1 MAQTRKMVYRFDEGD
16 ARMRE
21 LLGGKGANLC
31 EMAGLGLPVPPGFVI
46 TTETCRAY
54 YDAGGRF
61 PDGLWDDIKS
71 YMTHVESS
79 AGRGFGSSEAPLLV
93 SVRSGAPI
101 SMPGMMDTILNLG
114 INDQTVDGLARL
126 MNNQRVASDAY
137 RRFVDMYGRIVL
149 GIDGEVFNEILDHHK
164 AAAGATQDQDLSVDQ
179 LRSIVA
185 DFQEA
190 VKREVGVDVP
200 QDPWEQL
207 EGAIDAVFS
216 SWNGARA
223 ITYRNARGIPHDMGT
238 AVNIMAMVFG
248 NLGND
253 SGTGVLFTRNP
264 STGHRALFG
273 EYLINAQGE
282 DVVAGTRTPQD
293 ISTLSEVLPEVYT
306 QLEGLA
312 NGLEAHYRDVQD
324 IEFTVEAGRLY
335 VLQTRNASRAPQA
348 AVTTAVEMVN
358 EGAITREEAL
368 RRIDAEDL
376 ASLFVPQ
383 FQASEKDRAVPL
395 ARGTGA
401 SPGACAGHVYFDS
414 EAAIAAS
421 QEGISAVLV
430 RPETNPEDIGGILA
444 SVGVLTSRGGVTSHA
459 AVVTR
464 GLGKA
469 CVVGCEEMR
478 VDLKAREFV
487 ANGRTIRE
495 GDQISMDG
503 ATGEV
508 FAGLI
513 PTFQPDLENQK
524 EAQVVLAWADEA
536 SRLGVLAN
544 ADTPDDAVRARSM
557 GARGIGLCRTE
568 HMFLGDRVPLVRQA
582 MLHAAEAERWLQQ
595 THDDGPHASQEEP
608 IDVREYRDALSQLHR
623 LQTDDFVGIL
633 RAMDGLPVII
643 RLLDAPFH
651 EFMPDHA
658 DLARELEALSTR
670 EMPDAEVER
679 EIQLLKLAE
688 SVIEAN
694 PMLGHRGCRVGITF
708 PMMYDMQ
715 VDAIMTASI
724 LVQREGLH
732 PRPEVMIPL
741 ASHVNEMTWLRKR
754 LLAVIERVQREA
766 GVEVHCP
773 FGAMIE
779 TPRAAITAD
788 QVARESDFFSF
799 GTNDLTQMAYGF
811 SRDDAEGKFLRFYV
825 DTGMLPADPFVS
837 IDLEGVGEL
846 VRIGVEKGRSTR
858 PGMEMGICGEHGGD
872 PRSVTFCHQVGLDYV
887 SCSPFRVPT
896 ARLAAAQAALRD

>member
-1 MAQTRKMVYRFDEGD
+1 MAQTRKMVYGFDEGD
-16 ARMRE
+16 AGMRD

-31 EMAGLGLPVPPGFVI
+31 EMSGLGLPVPAGFVI

-61 PDGLWDDIKS
+61 PDGLWDDIRS

-79 AGRGFGSSEAPLLV
+79 AGRGFGASEAPLLV

-126 MNNQRVASDAY
+126 MSNQRVAFDAY

-149 GIDGEVFNEILDHHK
+149 DVDGEVFNEILDHHK
-164 AAAGATQDQDLSVDQ
+164 AQAGVTQDQELTVDQ
-179 LRSIVA
+179 LRSIVT
-185 DFQEA
+185 DFQAAVRREA
-190 VKREVGVDVP
+190 GTDVP
-200 QDPWEQL
+200 QDPWQQL

-223 ITYRNARGIPHDMGT
+223 ITYRNARGISHDMGT

-248 NLGND
+248 NLGDD

-264 STGHRALFG
+264 STGQRVLFG

-293 ISTLSEVLPEVYT
+293 ISTLSQSLPDVYAR
-306 QLEGLA
+306 LEGIA
-312 NGLEAHYRDVQD
+312 GGLEAHYRDVQD

-335 VLQTRNASRAPQA
+335 VLQTRNAARAPQA
-348 AVTTAVEMVN
+348 SVTTAVEMVN
-358 EGAITREEAL
+358 EGVITREEAL
-368 RRIDAEDL
+368 TRIDAEDL

-383 FQASEKDRAVPL
+383 FQTAEKDRAVPL

-414 EAAIAAS
+414 EAAIEAA

-444 SVGVLTSRGGVTSHA
+444 SMGVLTSRGGVTSHA

-478 VDLKAREFV
+478 VDLQARAFV
-487 ANGRTIRE
+487 ANGHTVRE

-513 PTFQPDLENQK
+513 PTFQPDLESQI
-524 EAQVVLAWADEA
+524 EAQVVLGWADEA

-595 THDDGPHASQEEP
+595 PHNEGVAES
-608 IDVREYRDALSQLHR
+608 IDVREYRDALAQLHQ
-623 LQTDDFVGIL
+623 LQTDDFIGIL

-670 EMPDAEVER
+670 EMQNEEVER
-679 EIQLLKLAE
+679 EMQLLKLAE

-708 PMMYDMQ
+708 PMIYDMQ
-715 VDAIMTASI
+715 VDAIMTASAQ
-724 LVQREGLH
+724 LQKEGH
-732 PRPEVMIPL
+732 QPKPEIMVPL
-741 ASHVNEMTWLRKR
+741 TSHINEMTWLRNR
-754 LLAVIERVQREA
+754 LLGVMERVQREA
-766 GVEVHCP
+766 GSEVDCP
-773 FGAMIE
+773 FGMMIE

-788 QVARESDFFSF
+788 QMARESDFFSF
-799 GTNDLTQMAYGF
+799 GTNDLTQMTYGF
-811 SRDDAEGKFLRFYV
+811 SRDDAEGKFLRYYV
-825 DTGMLPADPFVS
+825 DHDVLPSDPFIS
-837 IDLEGVGEL
+837 IDPEGVGEL
-846 VRIGVEKGRSTR
+846 VRIALEKARSVR
-858 PGMEMGICGEHGGD
+858 PNLEMGICGEHGGD

-896 ARLAAAQAALRD
+896 ARLAAAQAALRG

>member
-61 PDGLWDDIKS
+61 PDGLWDDVKS
-71 YMTHVESS
+71 YMTHVETS

-126 MNNQRVASDAY
+126 MNNQRVAVDAY

-149 GIDGEVFNEILDHHK
+149 GIDGEVFNEILDNHK
-164 AAAGATQDQDLSVDQ
+164 ATAGVTQDQELSADQ
-179 LRSIVA
+179 LRSIVV

-190 VKREVGVDVP
+190 VKREVSTEVP
-200 QDPWEQL
+200 QDPWQQL
-207 EGAIDAVFS
+207 EGAIDAVFG

-223 ITYRNARGIPHDMGT
+223 ITYRNARGISHDMGT
-238 AVNIMAMVFG
+238 AVNVMAMVFG
-248 NLGND
+248 NLGDD

-264 STGHRALFG
+264 STGHKALFG

-282 DVVAGTRTPQD
+282 DVVAGTRTPED
-293 ISTLSEVLPEVYT
+293 ISSLSRSLPAVYD
-306 QLEGLA
+306 QLEGIA
-312 NGLEAHYRDVQD
+312 GGLEVHYRDVQD
-324 IEFTVEAGRLY
+324 IEFTVEAGHLY
-335 VLQTRNASRAPQA
+335 VLQTRNATRAPQA
-348 AVTTAVEMVN
+348 AVAAAVDMVN

-368 RRIDAEDL
+368 TRIDPEDL

-383 FQASEKDRAVPL
+383 FQVSAREQAIPL

-414 EAAIAAS
+414 ASAIEAS
-421 QEGISAVLV
+421 QDGISTVLV

-478 VDLKAREFV
+478 VDLQAREFV
-487 ANGRTIRE
+487 ANGHTIRE

-513 PTFQPDLENQK
+513 PTFQPDLENQQD
-524 EAQVVLAWADEA
+524 AQVVLGWADES

-544 ADTPDDAVRARSM
+544 ADTPDDAVRARAM

-595 THDDGPHASQEEP
+595 THDEGGEEP
-608 IDVREYRDALSQLHR
+608 IDVLQYRDALSQLHR

-658 DLARELEALSTR
+658 DLARELEALTSR
-670 EMPDAEVER
+670 EIADAEVER

-715 VDAIMTASI
+715 VDAIMTASAQ
-724 LVQREGLH
+724 LQKEGLH
-732 PRPEVMIPL
+732 PRPEIMVPL
-741 ASHVNEMTWLRKR
+741 TSHINEMTWLRSR
-754 LLAVIERVQREA
+754 LLAVMERVQREA
-766 GVEVHCP
+766 SVEVDCP
-773 FGAMIE
+773 FGMMIE

-788 QVARESDFFSF
+788 QMARESDFFSF
-799 GTNDLTQMAYGF
+799 GTNDLTQMTYGF
-811 SRDDAEGKFLRFYV
+811 SRDDAEGKFLRYYV
-825 DTGMLPADPFVS
+825 DNDVLPSDPFIS
-837 IDLEGVGEL
+837 IDPEGVGEL
-846 VRIGVEKGRSTR
+846 VRIALEKARGVR
-858 PGMEMGICGEHGGD
+858 PDLEMGICGEHGGD
-872 PRSVTFCHQVGLDYV
+872 PRSVTFCHEVGLNYV

-896 ARLAAAQAALRD
+896 ARLAAAQAALRG

>member
-1 MAQTRKMVYRFDEGD
+1 MAQTPKMVYRFDEGD
-16 ARMRE
+16 ARMRD

-61 PDGLWDDIKS
+61 PDGLWDDVQA
-71 YMTHVESS
+71 YMSHVETS
-79 AGRGFGSSEAPLLV
+79 AGRRFGSADAPLLV

-114 INDQTVDGLARL
+114 INEQTVHGLARL
-126 MNNQRVASDAY
+126 MNNQRVAFDAY

-149 GIDGEVFNEILDHHK
+149 GIDGGVFNEILDHHK
-164 AAAGATQDQDLSVDQ
+164 AQAGVTQDQELSVDQ
-179 LRSIVA
+179 LRAIAS
-185 DFQEA
+185 DFQQA
-190 VKREVGVDVP
+190 VKREVGTEVP
-200 QDPWEQL
+200 QDPWQQL

-223 ITYRNARGIPHDMGT
+223 ITYRNARGISHDMGT
-238 AVNIMAMVFG
+238 AVNVMAMVFG
-248 NLGND
+248 NLGDD

-264 STGHRALFG
+264 STGHRRLFG
-273 EYLINAQGE
+273 EYLVNAQGE
-282 DVVAGTRTPQD
+282 DVVAGIRTPQD
-293 ISTLSEVLPEVYT
+293 ISSLSQALPDVYT

-312 NGLEAHYRDVQD
+312 NCLEAHYRDVQD

-335 VLQTRNASRAPQA
+335 VLQTRNAARAPQA
-348 AVTTAVEMVN
+348 AVASAVEMVG
-358 EGAITREEAL
+358 EGLITREEAL
-368 RRIDAEDL
+368 ARIDAEDL

-383 FQASEKDRAVPL
+383 FQTTEKDRATPL

-430 RPETNPEDIGGILA
+430 RPETDPEDIGGILA
-444 SVGVLTSRGGVTSHA
+444 AVGVLTSRGGVTSHA

-469 CVVGCEEMR
+469 CVVGCEEIR
-478 VDLKAREFV
+478 VDLQAREFV
-487 ANGRTIRE
+487 AGGRTIRE

-513 PTFQPDLENQK
+513 PTFQPDLEQQ
-524 EAQVVLAWADEA
+524 EDAQVVLSWADQS

-544 ADTPDDAVRARSM
+544 ADTPADAQRARAM

-595 THDDGPHASQEEP
+595 PHDESTPEP
-608 IDVREYRDALSQLHR
+608 IDVREYRDALAQLHK
-623 LQTDDFVGIL
+623 LQTDDFEGIL

-651 EFMPDHA
+651 EFMPDHD

-715 VDAIMTASI
+715 VDAIITASI
-724 LVQREGLH
+724 KVQKEGMH
-732 PRPEVMIPL
+732 PRPEIMIPL
-741 ASHVNEMTWLRKR
+741 ASHVNEMTWLRQR
-754 LLAVIERVQREA
+754 LLSVIERVQREA
-766 GVEVHCP
+766 GAEVHCP

-825 DTGMLPADPFVS
+825 DTGMLPSDPFVS
-837 IDLEGVGEL
+837 IDPEGVGEL

-872 PRSVTFCHQVGLDYV
+872 PRSVTFCHTVGLDYV

>member
-1 MAQTRKMVYRFDEGD
+1 MAQTLKMVYRFDEGD
-16 ARMRE
+16 ARMRD

-61 PDGLWDDIKS
+61 PDGLWDDVQA
-71 YMTHVESS
+71 YMAHVESS
-79 AGRGFGSSEAPLLV
+79 AGRGFGSGDAPLLV

-114 INDQTVDGLARL
+114 INDETVDGLARL
-126 MNNQRVASDAY
+126 MSNQRVAFDAY

-149 GIDGEVFNEILDHHK
+149 GVNGEVFNEILEGHK
-164 AAAGATQDQDLSVDQ
+164 AQAGVSQDQELSVEQ

-185 DFQEA
+185 DFQAAVRREA
-190 VKREVGVDVP
+190 GADVP
-200 QDPWEQL
+200 QDPWQQL

-223 ITYRNARGIPHDMGT
+223 ITYRNARGISHDMGT
-238 AVNIMAMVFG
+238 AVNVMAMVFG
-248 NLGND
+248 NLGDD

-264 STGHRALFG
+264 STGQKRLFG

-293 ISTLSEVLPEVYT
+293 ISSLSQALPEVYS

-324 IEFTVEAGRLY
+324 IEFTVEGGRLY
-335 VLQTRNASRAPQA
+335 VLQTRNAARAPQA
-348 AVTTAVEMVN
+348 AVTAAVEMVN
-358 EGAITREEAL
+358 EGVITREEAL
-368 RRIDAEDL
+368 ARIDAEDL

-383 FQASEKDRAVPL
+383 FQNTERERAVPL

-401 SPGACAGHVYFDS
+401 SPGACAGQVYFDS

-469 CVVGCEEMR
+469 CVVGCEEIR
-478 VDLKAREFV
+478 VDLQARQFV
-487 ANGRTIRE
+487 AGGRTVRE
-495 GDQISMDG
+495 GDQVSMDG

-513 PTFQPDLENQK
+513 PTFQPDLESQT
-524 EAQVVLAWADEA
+524 EAQVVLGWADDS

-544 ADTPDDAVRARSM
+544 ADTPDDAQRARAM

-582 MLHAAEAERWLQQ
+582 MLHAGEAERWLQQ
-595 THDDGPHASQEEP
+595 HQEQGAEEP
-608 IDVREYRDALSQLHR
+608 IDVREYRDALAQLHK

-658 DLARELEALSTR
+658 DLARELEALSSR
-670 EMPDAEVER
+670 EMADEEVAR
-679 EIQLLKLAE
+679 EMRLLKLAE

-715 VDAIMTASI
+715 VDAIMTASAQ
-724 LVQREGLH
+724 LQKEGLH
-732 PRPEVMIPL
+732 PKPEIMVPL
-741 ASHVNEMTWLRKR
+741 TSHVNEMTWLRER
-754 LLAVIERVQREA
+754 LLGVMERVQREA
-766 GVEVHCP
+766 GSEVDCP
-773 FGAMIE
+773 FGTMIE

-799 GTNDLTQMAYGF
+799 GTNDLTQMTYGF
-811 SRDDAEGKFLRFYV
+811 SRDDAEGKFLRYYV
-825 DTGMLPADPFVS
+825 DTGMLPSDPFIS
-837 IDLEGVGEL
+837 IDPEGVGEL
-846 VRIGVEKGRSTR
+846 VRIALEKARGVR
-858 PGMEMGICGEHGGD
+858 PNLEMGICGEHGGD
-872 PRSVTFCHQVGLDYV
+872 PRSVTFCHTVGLDYV

-896 ARLAAAQAALRD
+896 ARLAAAQAALRG

>member
-16 ARMRE
+16 ARMRD

-61 PDGLWDDIKS
+61 PDGLWDDVQS
-71 YMTHVESS
+71 YMSHVETS
-79 AGRGFGSSEAPLLV
+79 AGRRFGSADAPLLV

-114 INDQTVDGLARL
+114 INEQTVHGLARL
-126 MNNQRVASDAY
+126 MNNQRVAFDAY

-149 GIDGEVFNEILDHHK
+149 GVDGGVFNEILDHHK
-164 AAAGATQDQDLSVDQ
+164 AQAGVTQDQELSVDQ
-179 LRSIVA
+179 LRAIAS
-185 DFQEA
+185 DFQAA
-190 VKREVGVDVP
+190 VKREVGTEVP
-200 QDPWEQL
+200 QDPWAQL

-223 ITYRNARGIPHDMGT
+223 ITYRNARGISHDMGT
-238 AVNIMAMVFG
+238 AVNVMAMVFG
-248 NLGND
+248 NLGDD

-264 STGHRALFG
+264 STGQRRLFG

-282 DVVAGTRTPQD
+282 DVVAGIRTPQD
-293 ISTLSEVLPEVYT
+293 ISSLSQSLPEVYT

-335 VLQTRNASRAPQA
+335 VLQTRNAARAPQA
-348 AVTTAVEMVN
+348 AVASAVEMVE
-358 EGAITREEAL
+358 EGLITREEAL
-368 RRIDAEDL
+368 ARIDAEDL

-383 FQASEKDRAVPL
+383 FQSTEKERATSL

-414 EAAIAAS
+414 DAAIAAS
-421 QEGISAVLV
+421 QQGINAVLV
-430 RPETNPEDIGGILA
+430 RPETDPEDIGGILA
-444 SVGVLTSRGGVTSHA
+444 AVGVLTSRGGVTSHA

-469 CVVGCEEMR
+469 CVVGCEEIR
-478 VDLKAREFV
+478 VDLQARQFV

-513 PTFQPDLENQK
+513 PTFQPDLEQQK
-524 EAQVVLAWADEA
+524 DAQIVLSWADQS

-544 ADTPDDAVRARSM
+544 ADTPDDAQRARSM

-595 THDDGPHASQEEP
+595 PHEENTAEP
-608 IDVREYRDALSQLHR
+608 IDVREYRDALAQLHK
-623 LQTDDFVGIL
+623 LQTDDFIGIL

-651 EFMPDHA
+651 EFMPDHD

-715 VDAIMTASI
+715 VDAIITASI
-724 LVQREGLH
+724 QVQKEGFH

-741 ASHVNEMTWLRKR
+741 ASHVNEMTWLRQR
-754 LLAVIERVQREA
+754 LLSVIERVQREA
-766 GVEVHCP
+766 GAEVHCP

-779 TPRAAITAD
+779 TPGQPSPPTRWPASPTSSASAPTTSPRWPTASVVTMPRASSSASTSTPACSPPTPSSASTPKEWANSSASAWRRAAPPSPAWKWASAANTA
-788 QVARESDFFSF
+788 A
-799 GTNDLTQMAYGF
+799 T
-811 SRDDAEGKFLRFYV
+811 
-825 DTGMLPADPFVS
+825 PAASPS
-837 IDLEGVGEL
+837 ATPSA
-846 VRIGVEKGRSTR
+846 STTY
-858 PGMEMGICGEHGGD
+858 PA
-872 PRSVTFCHQVGLDYV
+872 PPSA
-887 SCSPFRVPT
+887 SPPP
-896 ARLAAAQAALRD
+896 A